1 MGRPLGSKN
10 RRTKA
15 REAALIE
22 AQKKI
27 GKELGGAFE
36 GDAHALLMLV
46 YKDPSQPI
54 ELRTDAAKSAIR
66 YEKPALA
73 STVVEH
79 RDALS
84 EMSYEDLVAVLARL
98 DAAMV
103 SGAVEEEPASLA
115 AMIAQGRA

>member
-10 RRTKA
+10 RRT
-15 REAALIE
+15 RERDAALLE

-27 GKELGGAFE
+27 GKTLGGAFE
-36 GDAHALLMLV
+36 GDAHALLILV

-54 ELRTDAAKSAIR
+54 ELRADAAKAAIR

-79 RDALS
+79 RDPIS
-84 EMSYEDLVAVLARL
+84 QMSYAELLAFMAQLESARQ
-98 DAAMV
+98 DD
-103 SGAVEEEPASLA
+103 EPPQSLA
-115 AMIAQGRA
+115 ALIAQGNA